1 MKTITIEMEDKDW
14 NYFMERLNAKEDG
27 QVIRKAFSLMKIAL
41 EHEDKGCSVAFLE
54 RSMDVAAVI
63 DKLAYED

>member
-14 NYFMERLNAKEDG
+14 EYFMERLNAKDDG

-41 EHEDKGCSVAFLE
+41 EYEDKGCSVAFLDNG
-54 RSMDVAAVI
+54 MDVASII